1 MATRRGDPRAAR
13 AARRLGRPWHAWGRL
28 TRQMRARLAR
38 LGAWS
43 VPVPRT
49 TLYTRTVLWAT
60 AAICAALI
68 VATLSEAW
76 VNYRLQQQVGQAQ
89 AANAQTRQDM
99 AATARRIAWAESPTT
114 IEEEARARGYV
125 RPGEHAVAIAGG
137 QPGQPATASRGRKT
151 AASHG
156 SGPAGHWLDWWRLLF
171 GG

>member
-1 MATRRGDPRAAR
+1 MATRVGNTRAMR
-13 AARRLGRPWHAWGRL
+13 AVRRVSRPWHAWGRL
-28 TRQMRARLAR
+28 TQRTLAR
-38 LGAWS
+38 LGEWS
-43 VPVPRT
+43 VPGT

-99 AATARRIAWAESPTT
+99 AATAGRIAWAESPIT

-125 RPGEHAVAIAGG
+125 RPGEHAVAIAGS
-137 QPGQPATASRGRKT
+137 QPGRPAASARGQKTPASRGS
-151 AASHG
+151 A
-156 SGPAGHWLDWWRLLF
+156 PAGHWLDWWRLLF